1 MEKRKRPLSVRAILQ
16 QPGAKK
22 FARATS
28 QQDAAHSVPF
38 AQSEAERCGPA
49 EGDLWQQMYL
59 AEAARQPEPRPR
71 PAAEPAAPAEFKA
84 EVAENR
90 LWQEMRRA
98 EAYSQSNLAQQPSSR
113 SKHSK
118 CWNVRNLTHEK
129 ERFETIHGLNALRR
143 ELKRAQERESQEE
156 NRFAVLRLE
165 LLKQKSFITDE
176 HGEGEDWQAVSEA
189 ASDLVE
195 NTAQA
200 LEQAEELHEQI
211 RLNAATL
218 KPGSEMV
225 QSCADLQ
232 EAHETIIQLKKQLKQ
247 VEKRKEAARSLVL
260 IQHEMDQLQN
270 DTTRR
275 RPSSSELEAK
285 IQRLERNSLFT
296 EIVKAESEAEGLPE
310 VNLQV
315 KPSKE
320 LRKMRGQ
327 HMPLKEVLGQL
338 ETEWAFHFKLE
349 ENALTLPVK
358 PFMMALKARSPSN
371 DKHNDKVIL
380 VLMSPSDLASKYL
393 EVDVSSAQTVQ
404 RYGKKPPDAVPT
416 ALQLIRSLLG
426 FNSQVFLMAAVQ
438 QLIRKA
444 LQCRAVEVPQNLQA
458 KLRKY
463 QAQGFRWLASNAEN
477 GIGSLLADDMGLG
490 KTLQSAVL
498 LQYLRDE
505 GHITAEKPALVV
517 VPFSVLRNWQSE
529 LQRWTPSVRTQL
541 YHGKDRSLEGDTGE
555 VLITTYGVVQTDQ
568 EMLSGFSF
576 ACIVL
581 DEGQYIKNRKSLTAQ
596 AVKKVA
602 AECGSSCAR
611 VALTGTPIENHLGEL
626 FSILEFLNPGFLGSK
641 EEFLKNFNQPLQKAS
656 GREAALARFRALVGP
671 FMLRRLKDDKAIA
684 PELPDKVEYEYMVE
698 MTEEQSELYT
708 AWTEKLLQKVPREG
722 AIPDTN
728 VQELQEGKSSSSGR
742 YWAVFTLLHR
752 LQQVVNHPAAM
763 PREHQLKAHA
773 HDVSK
778 SGKMTKLLEL
788 LQSIWEDSQE
798 KVLIF
803 TQYRDTQQLLAELLG
818 KHFPDLRPLLFHGGL
833 NSDQRQK
840 AVDAFSGDASCRV
853 LILTLKAGGIG
864 LNLTAAS
871 HVVHFDRCWNPAKE
885 AQATDRA
892 HRIGQHRTVLVH
904 RFTTMGSFEERL
916 AQIVAGKKFLADS
929 TMSRNSSSGDIAQA
943 ISGLSDSQLRQL
955 FNLTQS
961 NG

>member
-1 MEKRKRPLSVRAILQ
+1 MLKLVQRMLHVSRR
-16 QPGAKK
+16 
-22 FARATS
+22 
-28 QQDAAHSVPF
+28 
-38 AQSEAERCGPA
+38 AERCGPA

-59 AEAARQPEPRPR
+59 AEAARHTEARLPARP
-71 PAAEPAAPAEFKA
+71 AEPAEPVESKA

-98 EAYSQSNLAQQPSSR
+98 EAYSQMSHLAQQHPSSSSR

-129 ERFETIHGLNALRR
+129 ERFETISGLNALRR
-143 ELKRAQERESQEE
+143 ELKQAQERELEQLVSKE
-156 NRFAVLRLE
+156 VKLE

-218 KPGSEMV
+218 QPGSEMV

-260 IQHEMDQLQN
+260 IQNEMDQLQN
-270 DTTRR
+270 VTSMRH
-275 RPSSSELEAK
+275 PSSSELEAK

-296 EIVKAESEAEGLPE
+296 EMVKAESEAEGLPE
-310 VNLQV
+310 VVLQV

-327 HMPLKEVLGQL
+327 QMPLKEVLGQL
-338 ETEWAFHFKLE
+338 ETEWAFHFKLD
-349 ENALTLPVK
+349 ENGLTLPVK

-371 DKHNDKVIL
+371 DKSNDKVIL
-380 VLMSPSDLASKYL
+380 ALMSPSDLVSKYL
-393 EVDVSSAQTVQ
+393 QVDVSSAKTVQ
-404 RYGKKPPDAVPT
+404 RYGKKPPDAVPP

-444 LQCRAVEVPQNLQA
+444 LQCRAVEVPKNLQE

-529 LQRWTPSVRTQL
+529 LRRWTPSVRTQL

-555 VLITTYGVVQTDQ
+555 VLITTYGVVQADQ
-568 EMLSGFSF
+568 ETLCSGFSF

-626 FSILEFLNPGFLGSK
+626 FSIFEFLNPGFLGSK

-722 AIPDTN
+722 AIPADT
-728 VQELQEGKSSSSGR
+728 VQEPHEGKSPSSNGR

-763 PREHQLKAHA
+763 PREHQLKAYA

-778 SGKMTKLLEL
+778 SGKMTKLFEL

-916 AQIVAGKKFLADS
+916 AQIVAEKKFLADS
-929 TMSRNSSSGDIAQA
+929 TMSRDSSSGDIAQA

>member
-1 MEKRKRPLSVRAILQ
+1 
-16 QPGAKK
+16 
-22 FARATS
+22 
-28 QQDAAHSVPF
+28 
-38 AQSEAERCGPA
+38 
-49 EGDLWQQMYL
+49 
-59 AEAARQPEPRPR
+59 
-71 PAAEPAAPAEFKA
+71 
-84 EVAENR
+84 
-90 LWQEMRRA
+90 
-98 EAYSQSNLAQQPSSR
+98 
-113 SKHSK
+113 
-118 CWNVRNLTHEK
+118 
-129 ERFETIHGLNALRR
+129 
-143 ELKRAQERESQEE
+143 
-156 NRFAVLRLE
+156 
-165 LLKQKSFITDE
+165 
-176 HGEGEDWQAVSEA
+176 
-189 ASDLVE
+189 
-195 NTAQA
+195 
-200 LEQAEELHEQI
+200 
-211 RLNAATL
+211 
-218 KPGSEMV
+218 
-225 QSCADLQ
+225 
-232 EAHETIIQLKKQLKQ
+232 
-247 VEKRKEAARSLVL
+247 
-260 IQHEMDQLQN
+260 
-270 DTTRR
+270 
-275 RPSSSELEAK
+275 
-285 IQRLERNSLFT
+285 
-296 EIVKAESEAEGLPE
+296 
-310 VNLQV
+310 
-315 KPSKE
+315 
-320 LRKMRGQ
+320 MRGQ

-529 LQRWTPSVRTQL
+529 LRRWTPSVRTQL

-626 FSILEFLNPGFLGSK
+626 FSIFEFLNPGFLGSK

>member
-38 AQSEAERCGPA
+38 AQSEATRCGPA
-49 EGDLWQQMYL
+49 EEDLWQQMYL
-59 AEAARQPEPRPR
+59 AEAARARQPEAVRPR
-71 PAAEPAAPAEFKA
+71 AAEPKA

-98 EAYSQSNLAQQPSSR
+98 EAYSQAQLAPSSR
-113 SKHSK
+113 SHSK
-118 CWNVRNLTHEK
+118 CWTVRNLTHEK
-129 ERFETIHGLNALRR
+129 ERFETVHGLYALRR

-165 LLKQKSFITDE
+165 LLKQKSFIPDE

-189 ASDLVE
+189 VSDLVE
-195 NTAQA
+195 NTTQA

-211 RLNAATL
+211 RSNAATL

-232 EAHETIIQLKKQLKQ
+232 EAHEMIIQLKKQLKQ

-275 RPSSSELEAK
+275 CPSSSELEAK
-285 IQRLERNSLFT
+285 IQRLERNSLLT
-296 EIVKAESEAEGLPE
+296 EIVKAQSESEGLPE
-310 VNLQV
+310 VVLQV
-315 KPSKE
+315 KASKE

-327 HMPLKEVLGQL
+327 HMTLKEVLGKL

-349 ENALTLPVK
+349 GSALTLPVK
-358 PFMMALKARSPSN
+358 PFMMALKARSPSH
-371 DKHNDKVIL
+371 KHNDKVIL
-380 VLMSPSDLASKYL
+380 VLMSPSDLAIKYL
-393 EVDVSSAQTVQ
+393 EVDVSSAKMLQ
-404 RYGKKPPDAVPT
+404 RYGKKAPDAVPT

-438 QLIRKA
+438 QLIRQA
-444 LQCRAVEVPQNLQA
+444 LQFRAVEVPQNLQA
-458 KLRKY
+458 KLRNY

-490 KTLQSAVL
+490 KTLQSAAL

-505 GHITAEKPALVV
+505 GHITPEKPGLVV

-529 LQRWTPSVRTQL
+529 LRHWTPSLRTQL
-541 YHGKDRSLEGDTGE
+541 YHGKDRSLEGDTCE
-555 VLITTYGVVQTDQ
+555 VLITTYGVVQADQ
-568 EMLSGFSF
+568 ETLSGFSF

-626 FSILEFLNPGFLGSK
+626 FSIFEFLNPGFLGSK
-641 EEFLKNFNQPLQKAS
+641 EEFLKNFNQPLQQAS

-708 AWTEKLLQKVPREG
+708 AWIEKLLQKVPREG
-722 AIPDTN
+722 AVPDTT
-728 VQELQEGKSSSSGR
+728 QEPHEGKSSSSSR
-742 YWAVFTLLHR
+742 YWAIFTLLHR

-763 PREHQLKAHA
+763 PREHQLKAHSRDA
-773 HDVSK
+773 YK
-778 SGKMTKLLEL
+778 SGKMTRLLEL
-788 LQSIWEDSQE
+788 LHSIWENSQE

-818 KHFPDLRPLLFHGGL
+818 KHFPGLRPLLFHGHL

-840 AVDAFSGDASCRV
+840 AVDAFSGDASSRV

-871 HVVHFDRCWNPAKE
+871 HVIHFDRCWNPAKE

-892 HRIGQHRTVLVH
+892 HRIGQHHTVLVH

-929 TMSRNSSSGDIAQA
+929 MSKNSGSGDIAQA

-955 FNLTQS
+955 FNLS
-961 NG
+961 NGLEVSGGA